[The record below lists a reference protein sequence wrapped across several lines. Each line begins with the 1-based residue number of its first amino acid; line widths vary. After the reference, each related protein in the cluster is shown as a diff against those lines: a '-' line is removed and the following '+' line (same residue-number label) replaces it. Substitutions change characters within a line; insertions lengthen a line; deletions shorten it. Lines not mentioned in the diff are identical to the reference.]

1 MPSFTEI
8 DTQWDDA
15 GNVTDW
21 PAGRADCAGRCQGGG
36 WSGCTVRVAGPL

>member
-36 WSGCTVRVAGPL
+36 WSGRTASVGGAL